1 MAMVDRGTIYLDD
14 PITRWIPAF
23 RPKLPNGDDAQIEIR
38 RLLTHTA
45 GFTYAMLQPPGGAY
59 ETTGIS
65 DGLDQPGLSMAEQLE
80 RLARVPLVYPSG
92 TAWGYSVAYE
102 VLGP

>member
-1 MAMVDRGTIYLDD
+1 
-14 PITRWIPAF
+14 
-23 RPKLPNGDDAQIEIR
+23 
-38 RLLTHTA
+38 
-45 GFTYAMLQPPGGAY
+45 MLQPPGGAY